1 VTSILAAGAATAPV
15 LTAPHIEYGQ
25 LSPMLLIYGLAVV
38 GVLVEA
44 FAPRHLRR
52 PLQLALTLGGLVAA
66 FALTIVVA
74 SSNTLFAGGS
84 PGNAAAVGTVGVDQP
99 TLFIQGTILVLAFVS
114 VLMIAEQS
122 HDISPFA
129 ASSPSRPPPT
139 TTACLC
145 VFAVSIITW
154 VSAMSRKAITPF
166 RSLPGSGG
174 MKGLEPVAINSRS

>member
-1 VTSILAAGAATAPV
+1 
-15 LTAPHIEYGQ
+15 
-25 LSPMLLIYGLAVV
+25 MLLIFGLAVV

-99 TLFIQGTILVLAFVS
+99 TLFIQGTILVLAFIS
-114 VLMIAEQS
+114 VLLIAEQ
-122 HDISPFA
+122 A
-129 ASSPSRPPPT
+129 ARHQPVRRARPRPCRAAPRNVRAWPPARCTPRCTRWSCSRW
-139 TTACLC
+139 A
-145 VFAVSIITW
+145 A
-154 VSAMSRKAITPF
+154 
-166 RSLPGSGG
+166 
-174 MKGLEPVAINSRS
+174 